1 MRLPLDLSMMIEPT
15 DSVITFIEVLG
26 GMDLS
31 KYFVSKPSV
40 GRLGYNAMTL
50 MKIVLFAMMENK
62 RSLREME
69 KACRTDIRFMWLA
82 GEAKPTHATFQH
94 FINGCLKDNIETIL
108 RDVTMMIAKK
118 TKIDLKTSY
127 LDGTKIE
134 ANANKYKWVWKKAS
148 EKHRAKLNATI
159 GKEYAKM
166 NDEGLQY
173 ERKGFVIKARYE
185 AEDVLAVMSWL
196 VGEMER
202 QELRSVYGKGT
213 RKSEIQR
220 HLDHFDGY
228 LDALMRYEDEIRICG
243 PDRNSY
249 AKTDHGATFMR
260 MKEDYMKNGQLK
272 PGYNLQLAVSDG
284 YITAAGTFQERDD
297 QGTFATMADRLN
309 RLYGFYPTNIVA
321 DAGYGSIENYLVCQE
336 RKMRPFV
343 KYAMYSKEKERKYQK
358 DPYRV
363 ANMRQEDGSYVCPQ
377 GHPFEFTGTRT
388 RKTTS
393 IEYRVDLYECGHCES
408 CPVKA
413 KCTKAKE
420 NRRIEICEL
429 GIKFYAEAKV
439 LLDSEEGIRLRIN
452 RSIQSEGA
460 FATIKQDSGYRRLSR
475 RGLENANLEF
485 HLVAIGHN
493 LFKYHQERL
502 KATA

>member
-1 MRLPLDLSMMIEPT
+1 MIEPT
-15 DSVITFIEVLG
+15 DPVVTFIEVLG
-26 GMDLS
+26 GMDLT
-31 KYFVSKPSV
+31 KYFVSKPTV

-50 MKIVLFAMMENK
+50 LKIVLFAMMENK

-69 KACRTDIRFMWLA
+69 KACRTDIRFMWL
-82 GEAKPTHATFQH
+82 GEGARPTHATFQH
-94 FINGCLKDNIETIL
+94 FINGGLKTNVETIL
-108 RDVTMMIAKK
+108 RDVTTAIATKA
-118 TKIDLKTSY
+118 KIDLKTSY
-127 LDGTKIE
+127 VDGTKIE

-148 EKHRAKLNATI
+148 MKHREKLNAKI
-159 GKEYAKM
+159 GKEFAKM
-166 NDEGLQY
+166 NGEGLQY
-173 ERKGFVIKARYE
+173 EGKAFTIKERYD
-185 AEDVLAVMSWL
+185 AADLLAVIGWL

-220 HLDHFDGY
+220 HLDPLEGD
-228 LDALMRYEDEIRICG
+228 LEALMRYEEEIRICG

-249 AKTDHGATFMR
+249 AKTDKGATFMR
-260 MKEDYMKNGQLK
+260 MKEDAMKNGQLK

-284 YITAAGTFQERDD
+284 YITAAGTFQDRDD
-297 QGTFATMADRLN
+297 EGTFAAITEKLKTM
-309 RLYGFYPTNIVA
+309 YGFYPTNIVA

-343 KYAMYSKEKERKYQK
+343 KYGMYSKEKERKYQRN
-358 DPYRV
+358 PYRV

-377 GHPFEFTGTRT
+377 GHAFTKVCVRT
-388 RKTTS
+388 RKAGN
-393 IEYRVDLYECGHCES
+393 IEYRVDEYECGGCEG
-408 CPVKA
+408 CPAKS
-413 KCTKAKE
+413 KCTKAKG
-420 NRRIEICEL
+420 NRRIDVCEL
-429 GIKFYAEAKV
+429 GIKLYAEAKA
-439 LLDSEEGIRLRIN
+439 LLDSEEGIRFRIN
-452 RSIQSEGA
+452 RSIQAEGA
-460 FATIKQDSGYRRLSR
+460 FATIKEDGGYRRLSR